1 MKQNKS
7 FFFYIIYLC
16 FLFVCFWCYF
26 LLGFR
31 FLLFCLTSPNRWWD
45 NHVANLEYQMLDTK
59 LNSKRDRV
67 YVYMCVSLLWVKEE
81 KMGLLFYPTLIIDS
95 TWGWVGF
102 IFNFVDGTLLM
113 VLFGSGRQ
121 KEPVVGKGQ
130 FFFFLFSFMIPSH
143 SQVCQNDNWIWFSL

>member
-59 LNSKRDRV
+59 LNSVREREREREREECVCNCVCVFLCFGLKRK
-67 YVYMCVSLLWVKEE
+67 KERGATFLSHSDHWFHLG
-81 KMGLLFYPTLIIDS
+81 MGLIQ
-95 TWGWVGF
+95 
-102 IFNFVDGTLLM
+102 TLLM
-113 VLFGSGRQ
+113 MGFALKMLHSWCFFSAVGGR
-121 KEPVVGKGQ
+121 KNQ
-130 FFFFLFSFMIPSH
+130 F
-143 SQVCQNDNWIWFSL
+143 